1 MILRSHVVACVVLA
15 VSLLAPKAN
24 GVAPMKADQPGVY
37 QITDFGAQGDG
48 RTVNTAAIQKA
59 IAECNADGGGAVRIP
74 PGEFVTGTVRLLSN
88 VHLELEAG
96 AVLSGSTDLADYS
109 MDGVKEGIIFADDA
123 ENVAI
128 SGFGTINGRG
138 TYFHLPDRLNPS
150 GGDKKYT
157 RQGDDY
163 LNPRYGTGD
172 GPIGYVDRPGMMVVL
187 LRCTRV
193 SIRDITLKDSPMYA
207 FRIGNCDDVTI
218 TGVTIFNNP
227 LIPNNDGIHCT
238 TSRNV
243 HISNCHI
250 EAGDDAIVVTGF
262 PYGIYG
268 EGGGTVKSGPA
279 TYGNKTNRSE
289 NVTVTNC
296 TLSSRS
302 AGIRV
307 GYGENDI
314 RNCTFHNIVIFGSNR
329 GIGVFARDAGSI
341 ENVIFSDIIIE
352 TRLFT
357 GGWWGAGEPI
367 HVSAVPEASDGKVG
381 RISRITF
388 SNISAQSEAGIVLFG
403 TGESPLREIVLDNVH
418 LTIKNGPLS
427 LSYGGNFDL
436 RPAYRPPMQLFK
448 HDIPGV
454 YAQFLEQSRL
464 EHIDL
469 TWGENLPSYFTHG
482 IEIESS
488 HDVLIV
494 HFHGSG
500 APNAKGAKDV
510 EVRDSQRVK
519 LE

>member
-1 MILRSHVVACVVLA
+1 MNVRSSFSGCVALA
-15 VSLLAPKAN
+15 VSMIAPSASSIAVIN
-24 GVAPMKADQPGVY
+24 NDEPGVY
-37 QITDFGAQGDG
+37 KITDYGARGDG
-48 RTVNTAAIQKA
+48 HTLNTIAIQKA
-59 IAECNADGGGAVRIP
+59 VAECNAHGGGIVRIP

-96 AVLSGSTDLADYS
+96 AVLVGSTELANYWI
-109 MDGVKEGIIFADDA
+109 DGVKEGIVFADDA
-123 ENVAI
+123 ENISI
-128 SGFGTINGRG
+128 SGDGTINGKG
-138 TYFHLPDRLNPS
+138 TYFHLPDKLNPS

-163 LNPRYGTGD
+163 MNARYGTGD
-172 GPIGYVDRPGMMVVL
+172 GPIAYIDRPGMMVVL

-193 SIRDITLKDSPMYA
+193 SIRDITLRDSPTYA

-243 HISNCHI
+243 HIANCHI

-268 EGGGTVKSGPA
+268 EGGGTVKTGPA

-314 RNCTFHNIVIFGSNR
+314 RNCTFQNIVIFSSNR
-329 GIGVFARDAGSI
+329 GIGIFARDAGSI

-367 HVSAVPEASDGKVG
+367 HVSAVPEGSDGKVG
-381 RISRITF
+381 RIHKITF
-388 SNISAQSEAGIVLFG
+388 SNIFAQSEAGIVLYG
-403 TGESPLREIVLDNVH
+403 IRESPLGDIVLDNVH
-418 LTIKNGPLS
+418 LTIKSGPLS
-427 LSYGGNFDL
+427 VSYGGNFDL
-436 RPAYRPPMQLFK
+436 RPAYTPSTQLFK

-454 YAQFLEQSRL
+454 YAQYLEHSRL

-469 TWGENLPSYFTHG
+469 TWGENLPNYFTHG
-482 IEIESS
+482 VDIENSN
-488 HDVLIV
+488 DVLISD
-494 HFHGSG
+494 FHGTG
-500 APNAKGAKDV
+500 APNTQGAKRV
-510 EVRDSQRVK
+510 EVRDSKRVK
-519 LE
+519 SE